1 MWLILLASKDQAAG
15 AIKQLQ
21 ALLEVESGERL
32 GTLRTDRGGEFTAR
46 AFMEYCA
53 NQGIQ
58 RHLTAPYTPQQNG
71 VVERRNQTVLGMAR
85 SMMKGMKVPGWLWGE
100 AVSTAVFVLNR
111 SPTHSVEGKTQYE
124 VWYGSKPAV
133 HFFRT
138 FGCTADVK
146 VAGGHQKKLD
156 DRSKSMV
163 FISYEPGSKH
173 WTGLDLP

>member
-1 MWLILLASKDQAAG
+1 MWLVLLASKDQAAG

-21 ALLEVESGERL
+21 ARLEVESGERL

-53 NQGIQ
+53 DQGIQ
-58 RHLTAPYTPQQNG
+58 RHLTAPYMPQQNG

-85 SMMKGMKVPGWLWGE
+85 SMMKGMQVPGWLWGE

-111 SPTHSVEGKTQYE
+111 SPTRSVEGKTPYE

-138 FGCTADVK
+138 FGCVAHVK
-146 VAGGHQKKLD
+146 VAGGHQKKA
-156 DRSKSMV
+156 
-163 FISYEPGSKH
+163 
-173 WTGLDLP
+173 